1 MIKMKELP
9 YPLNALEPYY
19 NQDTLDIHYNILYK
33 GYVDNTNKTKE
44 KLEDARKTNDF
55 TSIKCLEK
63 DLSFFGSGV
72 ILHELFFENMGPA
85 VPTSPDNN
93 LMEQIIK
100 DFGSYEKFKEQFTES
115 SKVVEASGWNLL
127 VWVPDFCKLEI
138 LQCEKHQNLTLWGCK
153 PLLVLDMWEHSY
165 FLQYKTKRPDYINAF
180 WVGGLICALVQI
192 LMEKTKLLP
201 GRIMVLLVCTGA
213 VLGAIQLYELQ
224 CLISI
229 P

>member
-9 YPLNALEPYY
+9 YPLDALEPYY
-19 NQDTLDIHYNILYK
+19 NRETLDIHYNILYK
-33 GYVDNTNKTKE
+33 GYVDNTNKTEE
-44 KLEDARKTNDF
+44 KLRKSRETENF
-55 TSIKCLEK
+55 ENIKCLEK

-72 ILHELFFENMGPA
+72 ILLELFFENMGPA
-85 VPTSPDNN
+85 VPTSPNTE

-115 SKVVEASGWNLL
+115 SKVVEASGWNSL
-127 VWVPDFCKLEI
+127 VWVPDFKKLEI

-180 WVGGLICALVQI
+180 WNIVNWNEVNKRFC
-192 LMEKTKLLP
+192 
-201 GRIMVLLVCTGA
+201 
-213 VLGAIQLYELQ
+213 
-224 CLISI
+224 SI
-229 P
+229 